1 MVPSWYVERLV
12 SDSVSDIV
20 LAEEAFT
27 TSTWYK
33 VSNSHVWW
41 SLVFGL
47 PLWVGLDELH
57 IRLGID
63 GPRRPPLL
71 TLIL

>member
-1 MVPSWYVERLV
+1 MSPRLV
-12 SDSVSDIV
+12 PRLVVHTMGDFV
-20 LAEEAFT
+20 LAEEAFA